1 MMTLI
6 DVFKTIEV
14 MIMVL
19 FTISIPS
26 VIVLWTVIVEVGVS
40 SVTLKVKILRDRP
53 TLAI

>member
-6 DVFKTIEV
+6 DVVKTVEV

-19 FTISIPS
+19 FTMSMPS
-26 VIVLWTVIVEVGVS
+26 VIVLWTVTVEVGVS
-40 SVTLKVKILRDRP
+40 YVTLKVKILRDRP